1 MLSFRKKSQKKR
13 AHLINKEGGSI
24 VGLLNLIFTALG
36 GVCAVI
42 GIITA
47 VEVIPTLATE
57 LTWMFWLV
65 LSAILVLMGI
75 AFGRSGHE

>member
-1 MLSFRKKSQKKR
+1 M
-13 AHLINKEGGSI
+13 
-24 VGLLNLIFTALG
+24 GLLTLIFTALG

-47 VEVIPTLATE
+47 VEVLEPLATE
-57 LTWMFWLV
+57 LTWVFWFW
-65 LSAILVLMGI
+65 LSAILLLVGI

>member
-1 MLSFRKKSQKKR
+1 
-13 AHLINKEGGSI
+13 
-24 VGLLNLIFTALG
+24 VGLLTLIFTALG

-47 VEVIPTLATE
+47 VEVMPTLATE
-57 LTWMFWLV
+57 LTSLFWLQM
-65 LSAILVLMGI
+65 SMILVLMGI